1 MKKRLQGLLAG
12 LIAGVLL
19 TTGAVYAANTTTLEG
34 VLMNGI
40 RIVLDGEE
48 LEPKD
53 ANGNRVEPFIYNG
66 TTYLPVR
73 AIATALGKPV
83 YWDGPEFTVY
93 LGDMDGELEYPTVQ
107 LKDMVSIADEPDTG
121 GYHCGL
127 VDNYGNEYT
136 YYFDDGNN
144 GDDCLQY
151 LLNMKYSRFKGTLY
165 VAEGENRDGVGTIV
179 IEADGKVIYRS
190 PRMNKTSRPVDID
203 VDVTGYNDVSIQ
215 FSTDDLSICLGDAG
229 FYQ

>member
-1 MKKRLQGLLAG
+1 MKKRLQGLVAG
-12 LIAGVLL
+12 LVSGVLL
-19 TTGAVYAANTTTLEG
+19 TTGVTYAANTTTLND

-73 AIATALGKPV
+73 AVAEALGKPV

-107 LKDMVSIADEPDTG
+107 LKDMTSIADKFDSYYGELT
-121 GYHCGL
+121 
-127 VDNYGNEYT
+127 DNYGNSYSNFCENG
-136 YYFDDGNN
+136 YY
-144 GDDCLQY
+144 GDRELQY
-151 LLNMKYSRFKGTLY
+151 LLNMKYSRFKAVFY
-165 VAEGENRDGVGTIV
+165 IPEGETNDGYGYLQ
-179 IEADGKVIYRS
+179 IEADGKTIYNS
-190 PRMNKTSRPVDID
+190 PKMKKTSRPVIID
-203 VDVTGYNDVSIQ
+203 VDVSGYNDVSIR
-215 FSTDDLSICLGDAG
+215 FETDGTITTCLGDAG